1 MDTTALLKSVP
12 TGLWIG
18 GEERMSKSTFN
29 VLDPSD
35 DEVLIAVADGTPADA
50 IAALDAA
57 CAVQEDWA
65 ATAPRERGEILR
77 AVFEKITEKAEDLA
91 TLMTLEMGKVLPESM
106 GEVKYGSEF
115 FRWFAEEAVRIGGRY
130 TPKPAGDGRII
141 VTKDPVG
148 PCYAITPWNFPL
160 AMGTRKIGPAVA
172 AGCTMIVKPAQE
184 TPLTMLLLAKLMDEA
199 GLPKGV
205 LSVIPTSK
213 PGDVTT
219 ALIDDGRLRK
229 LTFTGSTGVGKALAK
244 QGSDKLLRLSM
255 ELGGNAPFV
264 VFDDAD
270 VDAAVDGAILA
281 KMRNGGEACTAANR
295 FHVANAV
302 REEFTEKLVKRM
314 SEFTLGKGIDE
325 SSTLGPL
332 INAKQVATVED
343 LVSDAV
349 SRGATVAV
357 GGVAPGG
364 PGNFYPATVLAD
376 VPADARILKEEVFGP
391 VAPITGFDSEEEG
404 IAAANDTEYG
414 LAAYIYTQSLD
425 RALRV
430 AESIDAGMVGV
441 NRGVI
446 SDPAAPFGGVKQSGF
461 GREGGTEGIEE
472 YLETKYIAL
481 TN

>member
-1 MDTTALLKSVP
+1 MDTSALLASVP

-18 GEERMSKSTFN
+18 GEERPGSSTFN

-35 DEVLIAVADGTPADA
+35 DQVLIAVADATPGDA
-50 IAALDAA
+50 VAALDAA
-57 CAVQEDWA
+57 CTVQAEWS

-77 AVFEKITEKAEDLA
+77 AVFEKVTERAEDVA
-91 TLMTLEMGKVLPESM
+91 ALMTLEMGKVLPESM
-106 GEVKYGSEF
+106 GEVRYGAEF

-130 TPKPAGDGRII
+130 TPSPAGTGRII
-141 VTKDPVG
+141 VTKQAVG

-160 AMGTRKIGPAVA
+160 AMGTRKIGPAMA

-205 LSVIPTSK
+205 LSVLPTTH
-213 PGDVTT
+213 PGDVTK

-295 FHVANAV
+295 FHVANSL

-314 SEFTLGKGIDE
+314 SEFTVGKGLDS

-391 VAPITGFDSEEEG
+391 VAPITGFDTEEEG
-404 IAAANDTEYG
+404 LAAANDTEYG
-414 LAAYIYTQSLD
+414 LAAYIYTTSLD

-430 AESIDAGMVGV
+430 AEGLEAGMVGV

-461 GREGGTEGIEE
+461 GREGGIEGIEE
-472 YLETKYIAL
+472 YLDTKYIAL
-481 TN
+481 TK

>member
-1 MDTTALLKSVP
+1 MDTSRLLSGVP

-18 GEERMSKSTFN
+18 GEERDGTDTF
-29 VLDPSD
+29 
-35 DEVLIAVADGTPADA
+35 EVFNPANEHVIATVADAKPADA

-57 CAVQEDWA
+57 EAVAAEWA
-65 ATAPRERGEILR
+65 ATPARQRGEILR
-77 AVFEKITEKAEDLA
+77 SVFETMMDRIEDIA
-91 TLMTLEMGKVLPESM
+91 ALMTLEMGKVLDESR
-106 GEVKYGSEF
+106 GEVRYGAEF

-130 TPKPAGDGRII
+130 TPAPAGNGRIM
-141 VTKDPVG
+141 VTKAPIG
-148 PCYAITPWNFPL
+148 QCYAITPWNFPL
-160 AMGTRKIGPAVA
+160 AMGTRKIGPALA
-172 AGCTMIVKPAQE
+172 AGSTMIVKPAHE
-184 TPLTMLLLAKLMDEA
+184 TPLTMLLLAKLMADA

-205 LSVIPTSK
+205 LSVLPTTSSAEL
-213 PGDVTT
+213 TT

-229 LTFTGSTGVGKALAK
+229 LTFTGSTGVGKTLIRQAA
-244 QGSDKLLRLSM
+244 DKVLRTSM
-255 ELGGNAPFV
+255 ELGGNAPFL

-270 VDAAVDGAILA
+270 VDAAVEGALLA

-295 FHVANAV
+295 FHVANSV
-302 REEFTEKLVKRM
+302 REEFTTKLVARM
-314 SEFTLGKGIDE
+314 SEYTLGNGLEDG
-325 SSTLGPL
+325 TRLGPM
-332 INAKQVATVED
+332 ITAKQVASIAD

-349 SRGATVAV
+349 ARGATVAV

-391 VAPITGFDSEEEG
+391 VAPITGFDSEEEA

-414 LAAYIYTQSLD
+414 LAAYVYTQSLD

-430 AESIDAGMVGV
+430 ADALEAGMVGV

-446 SDPAAPFGGVKQSGF
+446 SDAAAPFGGIKESGF
-461 GREGGTEGIEE
+461 GREGGSEGIEE

-481 TN
+481 TS